1 MSTRKGTATLLDEI
15 LEVAEKLSV
24 ESTKENKNSKVTLDE
39 LEKTKFDLA
48 LASLIANV
56 FRHKRTTDLDF
67 DLNFFTDQSND
78 NSGVS
83 LMYTYSRLYK

>member
-24 ESTKENKNSKVTLDE
+24 ESTMENKNSKVTLEE
-39 LEKTKFDLA
+39 LQSTKFDLA
-48 LASLIANV
+48 LASLIANI

-67 DLNFFTDQSND
+67 DLDHFTDQSAD

-83 LMYTYSRLYK
+83 LMYTYSRLCK

>member
-24 ESTKENKNSKVTLDE
+24 ESTIENKNSKVTSEE

-48 LASLIANV
+48 FASLIANI

-67 DLNFFTDQSND
+67 DLDYFTNQSND

-83 LMYTYSRLYK
+83 LMYTYSRLCK